1 MNVQERIAKLRD
13 ELNTHNYNYY
23 VLDAPSISDFEFD
36 TKLKQLQA
44 LETAHPQYYDAS
56 SPTLRVGGEVTK
68 NFETVVHAQRMYS
81 LDNSYSKDDLMD
93 WETRLRKMVDGP
105 IQYTCELK

>member
-1 MNVQERIAKLRD
+1 MDIKEQILQLRN
-13 ELNTHNYNYY
+13 ELSQHNYNYY

-68 NFETVVHAQRMYS
+68 N
-81 LDNSYSKDDLMD
+81 L
-93 WETRLRKMVDGP
+93 
-105 IQYTCELK
+105 

>member
-1 MNVQERIAKLRD
+1 MDIKEQILQLRN
-13 ELNTHNYNYY
+13 ELSQHNYNYY
-23 VLDAPSISDFEFD
+23 VWDAPSISDFEFD

-81 LDNSYSKDDLMD
+81 LDI
-93 WETRLRKMVDGP
+93 R
-105 IQYTCELK
+105 ILKTI